1 MSNSSKY
8 ILLITTFFVALFSLF
23 YAIDIFSK
31 QALDLQKEILIQQA
45 QTHFK
50 DQVNTRKWNAS
61 YGGVYV
67 KPHKGQKPNPY
78 LKNNTL
84 KVDEN
89 LTLIKIN
96 PAWMTRQLSE
106 ISNIKDF
113 HFRIISLIPLNPNNK
128 VSAFERR
135 ALEYIE
141 KNNKKEYYE
150 IKKDSS
156 FNYVGALP
164 TTKACMPCHKHQGY
178 SIGDI
183 RGGISITLSSNEYN
197 NITTSIKKK
206 SLIIKIF
213 ILLFL
218 VCITILIDIQLK
230 HNKKL
235 SIEVF
240 LRTRE
245 INQTKDLLQNVI
257 DTDLSLMLV
266 SSGTKTILVN
276 QTLLNFLSVN
286 SLDEFKK
293 NYTHI
298 SEVFKHVDNEDYL
311 YHHIEDEHW
320 IDYLQREQKN
330 RNLKVLIEINGE
342 DRHLTVHSKEIIL
355 NEQKIHIII
364 FDDITDNLLQIKDL
378 QNKATLDPL
387 TKLFN
392 RGKFNEVLAQEMQLA
407 KTTSTPLCIIFLD
420 IDFFKKVN
428 DTYGH
433 DAGDKVLITLA
444 NIISSTMRKGD
455 FISRWGGEEFII
467 TLQATS
473 IEEASMVADK
483 LRKIVNEYNFD
494 IVKTVTI
501 SLGVTQYI
509 EDEEES
515 IFVKRVDDALYE
527 AKESGR
533 NKVIVK

>member
-1 MSNSSKY
+1 MSNLNKY
-8 ILLITTFFVALFSLF
+8 IILIATFFVALFSL
-23 YAIDIFSK
+23 YYVIDTFSK
-31 QALDLQKEILIQQA
+31 QAIELQKEILIQQA
-45 QTHFK
+45 QTHFQ
-50 DQVNTRKWNAS
+50 DQVNTRKWNAQ

-67 KPHKGQKPNPY
+67 KPLKGQKPNPY
-78 LKNNTL
+78 LRNNIL

-89 LTLIKIN
+89 LSLIKIN

-106 ISNIKDF
+106 ISNTKGF
-113 HFRIISLIPLNPNNK
+113 HFRITSLNPLNPNNK
-128 VSAFERR
+128 VTAFEKR
-135 ALEYIE
+135 ALEYIT

-150 IKKDSS
+150 INKDSD
-156 FNYVGALP
+156 FNYMGALP

-178 SIGDI
+178 VIGDI
-183 RGGISITLSSNEYN
+183 RGGISISLNNSEYN
-197 NITTSIKKK
+197 KITTSIEKKV
-206 SLIIKIF
+206 LIIKIF
-213 ILLFL
+213 ILFFL
-218 VCITILIDIQLK
+218 ICIAFLLDIQIK

-235 SIEVF
+235 SLEVF
-240 LRTRE
+240 LRTKE

-276 QTLLNFLSVN
+276 QTFLNFLSVH

-293 NYTHI
+293 KYTHI

-311 YHHIEDEHW
+311 EAYIKDEHW
-320 IDYLQREQKN
+320 IEYLQREQKN
-330 RNLKVLIEINGE
+330 RNIKVLIEINGE

-364 FDDITDNLLQIKDL
+364 FDDITDNLIQIKDL
-378 QNKATLDPL
+378 ENKATLDPL

-433 DAGDKVLITLA
+433 DAGDRVLVTLA
-444 NIISSTMRKGD
+444 EIISSTMRKGD

-483 LRKIVNEYNFD
+483 LRKIVSEYDFD
-494 IVKTVTI
+494 TVKTVTI

-515 IFVKRVDDALYE
+515 TFVKRVDDALYE

-533 NKVIVK
+533 NKVIVR